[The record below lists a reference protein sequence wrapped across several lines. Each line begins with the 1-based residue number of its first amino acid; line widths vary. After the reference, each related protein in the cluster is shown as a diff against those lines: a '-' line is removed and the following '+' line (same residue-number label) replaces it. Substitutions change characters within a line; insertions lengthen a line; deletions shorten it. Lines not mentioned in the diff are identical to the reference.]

1 MGDLDELKKIVE
13 SGGLDVQNKDGKTA
27 LMFAVENEKWE
38 IAEFLIKESGA
49 NVNLRDNSGNTFN

>member
-1 MGDLDELKKIVE
+1 VGDLDELKKIVE